1 MVITLKTGKAL
12 GLEVP
17 LAILAIADEVINQ
30 LQFVFTAYVGSW
42 PFRDIWR
49 CRTILVAI
57 GAKRTL
63 AIEA

>member
-17 LAILAIADEVINQ
+17 LAILAIADEVIDQ
-30 LQFVFTAYVGSW
+30 LQFVSLHMSVHGPSRHMAL
-42 PFRDIWR
+42 
-49 CRTILVAI
+49 ILVAI